1 MVNAPYL
8 KVEDLFTGIIN
19 KQIGRAI
26 VKKAGNNIEDIVKTA
41 KDLKLVVKG
50 SLGFDYAQVTKGGI
64 STFDIDE
71 NSMESKLV
79 KGIYVIGEMLDVDG
93 DSGGYNLQWA
103 FSSAKLATDSILK
116 EL

>member
-1 MVNAPYL
+1 MFVFCFFEKNFGFSIYKIPYFYINVN
-8 KVEDLFTGIIN
+8 I
-19 KQIGRAI
+19 
-26 VKKAGNNIEDIVKTA
+26 KTA
-41 KDLKLVVKG
+41 KSFKLVVKG

-64 STFDIDE
+64 NTFDIDE